1 MNGTKNTNGFKKV
14 GKELI
19 QQYLKD
25 NKEEHVFLKIM
36 DNILSSI
43 VDENQ
48 NIEEKINVENLLNDI
63 QNRAEFDITKDII
76 NRISTNERFLRSVID
91 IVSENNV
98 PKKEINVLEINL
110 SNAIMATEIENY
122 LACSAIYPI
131 VVDYTIANKSI
142 ENLPEDYKN
151 KSFKLIEWD
160 HKKTSFP
167 SDISKQDLIIYR
179 DFQDLWDLKLDNF
192 LQEFYDRI
200 ANEGFLLSIFRYKFT
215 KPELVLNQIFKN
227 NFIND
232 SILAQRISQFIDSAI
247 KIGFNVICS
256 KSDTIGSMAL
266 LFRKALPIYSIQPK
280 EQKIIEI
287 SDNFEKWLDVL
298 KENVKKN
305 NENEENKSNIWLI
318 AKNSSPNGIIGLVNS
333 LRQEPGGEK
342 VKCIFDFDE
351 QTKFPPNFS
360 EEPFIDILINDLAVN
375 VIRDGKLGTYRHLS
389 LPKLHDKIE
398 SNDYFLNVGP
408 NGDLSNLQWFELK
421 NLAKKEI
428 YINVDNRKFNQI
440 RCNVYST
447 GLNFRDVM
455 LASGIH

>member
-48 NIEEKINVENLLNDI
+48 NIEEKINVENLLNNI
-63 QNRAEFDITKDII
+63 QNKPEFDITRDII
-76 NRISTNERFLRSVID
+76 NRVSNNERFLRSVID
-91 IVSENNV
+91 IFSENNV

-110 SNAIMATEIENY
+110 SNAIMATEIESY
-122 LACSAIYPI
+122 LACAAIYPI

-215 KPELVLNQIFKN
+215 KPELVLNQICRN
-227 NFIND
+227 NSIND
-232 SILAQRISQFIDSAI
+232 SILAQRINQFIDSAL
-247 KIGFNVICS
+247 KIGFKVICS

-266 LFRKALPIYSIQPK
+266 LFRKALPIDSIQPK
-280 EQKIIEI
+280 EKKIIEI
-287 SDNFEKWLDVL
+287 SDNFDKWLDVL
-298 KENVKKN
+298 KENVKEN

-333 LRQEPGGEK
+333 LRQEPGGDK
-342 VKCIFDFDE
+342 VKCIFDCDQ

-360 EEPFIDILINDLAVN
+360 EEPFIDILINNLAVN

-389 LPKLHDKIE
+389 LPKLHDKTE
-398 SNDYFLNVGP
+398 TNDYFLNVGP
-408 NGDLSNLQWFELK
+408 NGDLSSLQWFESK
-421 NLAKKEI
+421 NLPKKET
-428 YINVDNRKFNQI
+428 YINIDNRKFNQI